1 MKPENQNKKPL
12 HKIRTQLIAIMLGLL
27 VVYFILM
34 ELSCYFLM
42 GRYYQKKRINTLTEV
57 YENINTLADT
67 SDDFSSEINRITAE
81 SNIQILVTNADFN
94 TSNTNSVD
102 YADLAARLFGY
113 YTGFIKDTVTTLK
126 QADNYVLQISEDS
139 HNDLSYLEMWGQ
151 LDDGE
156 WFLIRTPMENMKEAV
171 NITCIF
177 VGFISIVVLGVG
189 VAITWYMGKRMSE
202 PIIQLTALS
211 KRMADQDFSVSY
223 EGHVNNEIDILGE
236 NFNTMSRELEECISE
251 LKAANVELKKDN
263 EKKTEI
269 DEMRKEFLNNVSH
282 ELKTPIALI
291 QGYAE
296 GLKDGI
302 AEDPESRDFYCDVI
316 VDEAQ
321 KMNIMVR
328 KLLTLNQ
335 LEFGQDPVV
344 MERFDLCELIKGTM
358 AKMNLVVEQKNAAIL
373 FEQNEPI
380 WAWGDEF
387 KIEEV
392 VTNFLSNALNHVDY
406 EKKIEIRIK
415 KENGIITTS
424 VFNTGDPIPEEDLD
438 KLWIKFYKVDKA
450 RTREYGG
457 SGIGLSIVKAIM
469 DGHGQKCGV
478 TNYSNG
484 VAFWFTLE
492 GDKTPC

>member
-1 MKPENQNKKPL
+1 M
-12 HKIRTQLIAIMLGLL
+12 IVIMLGLL
-27 VVYFILM
+27 VAYFLLV
-34 ELSCYFLM
+34 EGACYFLM
-42 GRYYQKKRINTLTEV
+42 GSYYQKERIKALTEV
-57 YENINTLADT
+57 YEKINVLADKA
-67 SDDFSSEINRITAE
+67 DDFSSEITRITAE
-81 SNIQILVTNADFN
+81 SNIQILVTNSDFN
-94 TSNTNSVD
+94 TSKSNSMD
-102 YADLAARLFGY
+102 YNQLATRLFGY
-113 YTGFIKDTVTTLK
+113 YTGFIKDDVEFIRST
-126 QADNYVLQISEDS
+126 DNYVLQISDDS
-139 HNDLSYLEMWGQ
+139 HDELSYLEMWGH

-156 WFLIRTPMENMKEAV
+156 WFLFRTPLSNMSEAV
-171 NITCIF
+171 HISCMFI
-177 VGFISIVVLGVG
+177 GIISIFFLAAGFCL
-189 VAITWYMGKRMSE
+189 AWIMGKRMSA
-202 PIIQLTALS
+202 PIVQLTALS
-211 KRMADQDFSVSY
+211 RRMADQDFSAAY
-223 EGHVNNEIDILGE
+223 EGQVNNEIDILGE
-236 NFNTMSRELEECISE
+236 NFNTMSHELEEAISG

-263 EKKTEI
+263 ERKTEI

-321 KMNIMVR
+321 KMNVMVK

-344 MERFDLCELIKGTM
+344 MERFDLTELIDGVI
-358 AKMNLVVEQKNAAIL
+358 AKMKLMAEQKQAEIL
-373 FEQNEPI
+373 FDRSESV
-380 WAWGDEF
+380 WVWGDEF

-406 EKKIEIRIK
+406 DRKVEIRIK
-415 KENGIITTS
+415 KENGLITTS
-424 VFNTGDPIPEEDLD
+424 VFNTGDAIPEEDLD
-438 KLWIKFYKVDKA
+438 KLWIKFFKVDKA

-478 TNYSNG
+478 QNYSNG

-492 GDKTPC
+492 GDRTAC